1 MSQDETP
8 IRIARPHGVSTTLD
22 TNGFCWNFD
31 MTETKTPIIQIRNIT
46 KRFGKVTAVD
56 NVSLDILSGEFFV
69 LLGPSGCGKTT
80 LLRMIA
86 GFELPTEGQ
95 ILIDGQDMANVPPNK
110 RPVNMVFQSY
120 AVFPHMSVTDNV
132 GYGLRISGVGKSEIK
147 DRVEEALELVKL
159 GGFGDRMP
167 DQMSGG
173 QRQRVA
179 LARSLVMRPKVLL
192 LDEPLSAL
200 DAKLRAQMQF
210 ELTALQEKVGITF
223 VTVTHDQD
231 EALSM
236 ACRIAVINKGEVAQL
251 AAPSDLYEYPANRFV
266 ADFVGAVNTFEGK
279 LTLDE
284 PDRAAVDCPGVG
296 KIYLNHGVTGAH
308 GSDVWVAVRPE
319 KITLHTPG
327 MGKAVQG
334 AAKDSPEGH
343 NFARGT
349 IKGMSY
355 LGDCTL
361 FEIELEGGAMMRVR
375 RPNLSRTDQE
385 AFTWEDKVSMHWDS
399 ASPVVLL
406 A

>member
-1 MSQDETP
+1 
-8 IRIARPHGVSTTLD
+8 
-22 TNGFCWNFD
+22 
-31 MTETKTPIIQIRNIT
+31 MTEIKQPIIQIRGVT
-46 KRFGKVTAVD
+46 KRFGKMTAVD
-56 NVSLDILSGEFFV
+56 NVSLDIMPGEFFV

-86 GFELPTEGQ
+86 GFENPTEGQ
-95 ILIDGQDMANVPPNK
+95 VFIDGQDVSFIPPNK

-132 GYGLRISGVGKSEIK
+132 GYGLKIAGVGSKERA
-147 DRVEEALELVKL
+147 DRVAESLELVKL

-210 ELTALQEKVGITF
+210 ELADLQDKVGITF
-223 VTVTHDQD
+223 ITVTHDQD

-236 ACRIAVINKGEVAQL
+236 ASRVAVINKGEVAQL

-266 ADFVGAVNTFEGK
+266 ADFVGSVNIFEGK
-279 LTLDE
+279 LTVD
-284 PDRAAVDCPGVG
+284 DSDKAVVECPEVG
-296 KIYLNHGVTGAH
+296 KIYMNHGVTGPHDAT
-308 GSDVWVAVRPE
+308 VWVALRPE
-319 KITLHTPG
+319 KMYLHVPG
-327 MGKAVQG
+327 RGDAIN
-334 AAKDSPEGH
+334 AAKKDAPEGH

-355 LGDCTL
+355 LGDSTL
-361 FEIELEGGAMMRVR
+361 FEIELESGRMIRVR
-375 RPNLSRTDQE
+375 RPNLSRADQ
-385 AFTWEDKVSMHWDS
+385 ADFTWEDKVSMHWTSD
-399 ASPVVLL
+399 SPVVLL

>member
-1 MSQDETP
+1 
-8 IRIARPHGVSTTLD
+8 
-22 TNGFCWNFD
+22 
-31 MTETKTPIIQIRNIT
+31 MTDPAKPIIQIQNVS

-56 NVSLDILSGEFFV
+56 NVSLDINAGEFFV

-86 GFELPTEGQ
+86 GFELPTEGR
-95 ILIDGQDMANVPPNK
+95 ILIDGQDMEGIPPNK

-120 AVFPHMSVTDNV
+120 AVFPHMSVADNV
-132 GYGLRISGVGKSEIK
+132 AYGLKIAGVKGGEVK
-147 DRVEEALELVKL
+147 DRVAEALELVKL
-159 GGFGDRMP
+159 GGFETRMP

-210 ELTALQEKVGITF
+210 ELSELQEKVGITF

-236 ACRIAVINKGEVAQL
+236 ACRIAVINKGEVSQL
-251 AAPSDLYEYPANRFV
+251 AAPSDLYEFPANRFV
-266 ADFVGAVNTFEGK
+266 ADFVGSVNIFEGK

-284 PDRAAVDCPGVG
+284 PDRAAADCPGLG
-296 KIYLNHGVTGAH
+296 KIYLNHGVTGPH
-308 GSDVWVAVRPE
+308 GAGVWVALRPE
-319 KITLHTPG
+319 KIYLHVPG
-327 MGKAVQG
+327 AGKAVT
-334 AAKDSPEGH
+334 AAAQDAPEGH

-349 IKGMSY
+349 IRGMSY
-355 LGDCTL
+355 LGDITL
-361 FEIELEGGAMMRVR
+361 FEIELETGARIRVS
-375 RPNLSRTDQE
+375 RPNLSRRDQE
-385 AFTWEDKVSMHWDS
+385 DFTWGDKVSMHWRAD
-399 ASPVVLL
+399 SPVVLL
-406 A
+406 G

>member
-1 MSQDETP
+1 
-8 IRIARPHGVSTTLD
+8 
-22 TNGFCWNFD
+22 
-31 MTETKTPIIQIRNIT
+31 MTQAKQPIIQIRNVS

-56 NVSLDILSGEFFV
+56 NISLDILAGEFFV

-86 GFELPTEGQ
+86 GFEMPTEGQ
-95 ILIDGQDMANVPPNK
+95 IIIDGQDMSLVPPNK

-120 AVFPHMSVTDNV
+120 AVFPHMNVTDNV
-132 GYGLRISGVGKSEIK
+132 GYGLRISGVSKGEIR
-147 DRVEEALELVKL
+147 DRVAEALELVKL
-159 GGFGDRMP
+159 GGFEDRMP

-210 ELTALQEKVGITF
+210 ELSDLQDKVGITF

-236 ACRIAVINKGEVAQL
+236 ASRVAVINKGEVAQL
-251 AAPSDLYEYPANRFV
+251 APPADLYEYPANRFV
-266 ADFVGAVNTFEGK
+266 ADFVGSVNIFEGK

-284 PDRAAVDCPGVG
+284 PDKAAVDCPGLG
-296 KIYLNHGVTGAH
+296 KIYLNHGVTGPH
-308 GSDVWVAVRPE
+308 GADVWVALRPE
-319 KITLHTPG
+319 KIYLHASG
-327 MGKAVQG
+327 EGKAVR
-334 AAKDSPEGH
+334 AAAPDGH
-343 NFARGT
+343 NLARGT

-355 LGDCTL
+355 LGDITL
-361 FEIELEGGAMMRVR
+361 YEIQLEGGQMIRVS
-375 RPNLSRTDQE
+375 RPNLSRHDQE
-385 AFTWEDKVSMHWDS
+385 DFTWDDKVSMHWRAD
-399 ASPVVLL
+399 SPVVLL
-406 A
+406 S